1 MVAITEKKYGHK
13 HHGKSSQDILD
24 ASNVLRAIGLVEGD
38 KFIDAGCGD
47 GFISIAASKIVKNRG
62 KVYSLDAYEPGL
74 DILRKKISQNRIE
87 NIKVILADMTVA
99 IPLND
104 EIANKCVMVN
114 VLHGFAS
121 EGTLGPVLS
130 EIKRILQPG
139 ATFAVVEFN
148 KSEGPPGPPY
158 NIRLSPEDVE
168 TILED
173 YKFSIGGTQE
183 VGKYHYLV
191 ESFKK

>member
-1 MVAITEKKYGHK
+1 MGVITGKYGHK

-24 ASNVLRAIGLVEGD
+24 ANKILMAIGLVDGD

-74 DILRKKISQNRIE
+74 DILRKKIKQNEME
-87 NIKVILADMTVA
+87 NIEVIQADMAIA

-104 EIANKCVMVN
+104 EIANKCVMAN
-114 VLHGFAS
+114 VLHGFAN
-121 EGTLGPVLS
+121 EGTLNPVLS

-148 KSEGPPGPPY
+148 KVEGPPGPPY
-158 NIRLSPEDVE
+158 NVRLSPEDVE
-168 TILED
+168 MILEEH
-173 YKFSIGGTQE
+173 KFSIGGTQE
-183 VGKYHYLV
+183 IGKYHYLV